1 MLIGFGVNKGKTIII
16 TASKM
21 DALENNLISKMSQMT
36 TDDRDTLIRKFEEII
51 SPRTIPHDL
60 AAFYLDLANWN
71 LSTAL
76 SVFYDQNGD
85 LVHMEE
91 AFRQSCL
98 SSTVKECTNREAISG
113 TFTYR
118 PNSTFFCG
126 WRVVND
132 GRFRWPNGTRLA
144 FVDGDPIDYEIRKD
158 TVLDPDESE
167 NIEIRITCPVEMG
180 DFKARFQFV
189 TPQNIFFG
197 ESIWV
202 ILRVRPLTEAEAGME
217 VSAQPMD
224 PYHREMAV
232 MPYNEGPSARIWPPV
247 FPEPAPH
254 DDNQME

>member
-1 MLIGFGVNKGKTIII
+1 
-16 TASKM
+16 M
-21 DALENNLISKMSQMT
+21 DALENSLISKMSQMT
-36 TDDRDTLIRKFEEII
+36 TDDRENLIRKFADII
-51 SPRTIPHDL
+51 SPQIIPHDL
-60 AAFYLDLANWN
+60 ASFYLDLANWN

-98 SSTVKECTNREAISG
+98 SSTIKECTNGEAISG
-113 TFTYR
+113 SFTYR
-118 PNSTFFCG
+118 PNATFFCG

-132 GRFRWPNGTRLA
+132 GRFRWPEGTRLA
-144 FVDGDPIDYEIRKD
+144 FVDGDPIDYEVWKD
-158 TVLDPDESE
+158 TVLDPDQSE
-167 NIEIRITCPVEMG
+167 NIDIRITCPIEMG

-202 ILRVRPLTEAEAGME
+202 IIRVRPLTEAEAAME

-224 PYHREMAV
+224 PYPYPQQLAV
-232 MPYNEGPSARIWPPV
+232 LPYNEGPSGTHPSPV
-247 FPEPAPH
+247 QDPTH
-254 DDNQME
+254 DEAMME

>member
-1 MLIGFGVNKGKTIII
+1 
-16 TASKM
+16 M
-21 DALENNLISKMSQMT
+21 DALENSLISKMSQMT
-36 TDDRDTLIRKFEEII
+36 TDDRENLILKFTDII
-51 SPRTIPHDL
+51 APRAIPHEL

-71 LSTAL
+71 LSTAI

-98 SSTVKECTNREAISG
+98 SSTVKECTNKEAISG

-118 PNSTFFCG
+118 PNTTFFIG

-132 GRFRWPNGTRLA
+132 GRFRWPDGTRLA
-144 FVDGDPIDYEIRKD
+144 FVDGDPIDYEVWKD
-158 TVLDPDESE
+158 TVLDPDASE
-167 NIEIRITCPVEMG
+167 NIEIRITCPFEMG

-202 ILRVRPLTEAEAGME
+202 ILRVRPLTEAEAAME
-217 VSAQPMD
+217 VFAQPMD
-224 PYHREMAV
+224 PFPRQL
-232 MPYNEGPSARIWPPV
+232 MPYQFEGPSA
-247 FPEPAPH
+247 PEPSPVP
-254 DDNQME
+254 DPPQGSNDEPMME